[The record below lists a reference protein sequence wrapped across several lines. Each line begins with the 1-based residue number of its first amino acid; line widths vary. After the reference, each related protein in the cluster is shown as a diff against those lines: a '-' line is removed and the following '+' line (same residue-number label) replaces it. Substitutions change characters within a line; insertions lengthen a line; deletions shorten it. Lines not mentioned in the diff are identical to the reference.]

1 MLHSNTKE
9 EENGNMQYRRFIV
22 LSLHSQ
28 IHVNAEP
35 GLATAHAWWASVCN
49 RRKTLLLEQWTSVI
63 VLLVADFL
71 GALY

>member
-1 MLHSNTKE
+1 MLHRNTKE

-35 GLATAHAWWASVCN
+35 GLATAHA
-49 RRKTLLLEQWTSVI
+49 
-63 VLLVADFL
+63 
-71 GALY
+71 